1 MVVYDFANRVT
12 KTRRD
17 HTATPPGGTLKTFTI
32 REEYVYDHAGRLRF
46 TRHKINN
53 RNWRVT
59 AAPLYDELNR
69 LSDKRLHASN
79 YNGTSN
85 IDLSSSFEYLQSLDY
100 TYNIRGW
107 LTGIND
113 PGSCAALVS
122 DNNMADLFSM
132 SLDYESNA
140 NGATPQYNG
149 NIAGMIWRTNTG
161 GTCINR
167 QQYRFS
173 YDYNNRLTAAAHFT
187 HNGSAW
193 TFTNNYS
200 ESNISYD
207 LNGNLKTYT
216 RRGLKPNSTYD
227 NIDVLTYTYGDAAR
241 PDRLTNMTD

>member
-1 MVVYDFANRVT
+1 MR
-12 KTRRD
+12 
-17 HTATPPGGTLKTFTI
+17 
-32 REEYVYDHAGRLRF
+32 
-46 TRHKINN
+46 
-53 RNWRVT
+53 
-59 AAPLYDELNR
+59 
-69 LSDKRLHASN
+69 
-79 YNGTSN
+79 
-85 IDLSSSFEYLQSLDY
+85 SS
-100 TYNIRGW
+100 
-107 LTGIND
+107 
-113 PGSCAALVS
+113 
-122 DNNMADLFSM
+122 
-132 SLDYESNA
+132 A

-167 QQYRFS
+167 QQYRFT
-173 YDYNNRLTAAAHFT
+173 YDYNNRLTAASHYT

-241 PDRLTNMTD
+241 PDRLTSRCNQRLVATVNAVEVSNDQCARLRLADRSRELLVAGKDWHGVERH